1 MKYKST
7 PFVLGLIV
15 LAFAAAVFSFHG
27 ATALPDTATLLATL
41 TDPAAL
47 STLTGIAL
55 LGNVASTTPTD
66 FASLAKVIE
75 DQGRIWEE
83 FKAENERQITELKKG
98 VRDPLTEEK
107 LKKLSDQIDTLQEQ
121 KDRIEKLLSRPVM
134 GNKDDKVDIE
144 AETKSFNNYRKS
156 FANTPGLVSEL
167 SVEDYVAYKSAYW
180 NMVRKGNPN
189 ALAANEQKALV
200 AGSDSDGGYLMPT
213 PTVGRVVQRVFE
225 LSPIRAIAGAITISA
240 DALEGIFDNDEAS
253 DGWVGETG
261 ARTETNTP
269 VVGKYRVEAME
280 QYAAPKATQKLLDDA
295 AVDIEAWL
303 VGKVANRFA
312 RREAVAFISG
322 TGVGQPRGFTTYTT
336 AATADATRTWGTLEH
351 VKSGLNGDFAA
362 SSPADCLFDLIQA
375 FKTAHLQ
382 NANWV
387 TLRTVIAKIRKLKE
401 ATTNAYM
408 WQPGLQRGQPPELLG
423 YPVVIAQDMP
433 ALATDSLSLAL
444 GDFREGYQIVDRVGI
459 RTLRDPFTNK
469 PYVIFYSTRRVGGA
483 VLNFDA
489 IKFIKFST

>member
-1 MKYKST
+1 MRKST
-7 PFVLGLIV
+7 LMPFAIVAGIAALAV
-15 LAFAAAVFSFHG
+15 LAFNMGPPAAAFTPLNMDPSYLQVG
-27 ATALPDTATLLATL
+27 ALAA
-41 TDPAAL
+41 AAL
-47 STLTGIAL
+47 F
-55 LGNVASTTPTD
+55 GNVAPTVPTD
-66 FASLAKVIE
+66 FASLAKVIQE
-75 DQGRIWEE
+75 QGETWEE
-83 FKAENERQITELKKG
+83 FKSENERQLAEIKKG
-98 VRDPLTEEK
+98 INDPLREEK
-107 LKKLSDQIDTLQEQ
+107 LQKLSARIDELQEQ
-121 KDRIEKLLSRPVM
+121 KDRIEKLLNRPAL
-134 GNKDDKVDIE
+134 GGSDPKVADIE

-156 FANTPGLVSEL
+156 FANSGQQVAQV

-189 ALAANEQKALV
+189 LLAPEEQKALV

-240 DALEGIFDNDEAS
+240 DALEGLYDNDEAS

-269 VVGKYRVEAME
+269 QVGKYRIETME

-295 AVDIEAWL
+295 AVDVEAWL

-322 TGVGQPRGFTTYTT
+322 DGVAKPRGFTTYTT
-336 AATADATRTWGTLEH
+336 VETADGTRTWGQLED
-351 VKSGLNGDFAA
+351 VKTGANGDFAA
-362 SSPADCLFDLIQA
+362 TNPADVLFDLIQA

-387 TLRTVIAKIRKLKE
+387 TLRTVIAKIRKFKE

-408 WQPGLQRGQPPELLG
+408 WQPGLQRGQPAELLG
-423 YPVVIAQDMP
+423 YPIVIAQDMP
-433 ALATDSLSLAL
+433 ALATGSLSLAL

-469 PYVIFYSTRRVGGA
+469 PYVIFYSTRRVGGG

-489 IKFIKFST
+489 IKFIKFSA